1 MLIPKVIHY
10 CWFGDKQLPQT
21 ALKYIESWKKYCP
34 NYEIK
39 EWNESNYD
47 LNSCAYVQEA
57 VREKKWAF
65 VSDYARFDIL
75 YKYGGIYF
83 DTDVELIN
91 SIEDILK
98 AGPFMG
104 CEQTYKG
111 SASVATGLGLAATPQ
126 NPIFKE
132 IIDNYKKSHF
142 SIDNTVTV
150 VARVTGI
157 LEKHG
162 YKEGSDIQNVDG
174 INIYPWDYFCPLNYY
189 TGELTITKNTKSIHH
204 YCMSWQSPYRVALKR
219 CQKECKQIFGNK
231 IGELIYKVFT
241 FPFRSIHKTYEIMR
255 KIHEKS

>member
-1 MLIPKVIHY
+1 MIHY
-10 CWFGDKQLPQT
+10 CWFGNKLLDKK
-21 ALKYIESWKKYCP
+21 AIKCIESWKKFCP

-39 EWNESNYD
+39 EWNESNFNINCCNYVRE
-47 LNSCAYVQEA
+47 AYE
-57 VREKKWAF
+57 EKKWAF

-142 SIDNTVTV
+142 SLDNTVTV
-150 VARVTGI
+150 VTRITEI

-162 YKEGSDIQNVDG
+162 YKEGIDIQNVNG

-189 TGELTITKNTKSIHH
+189 TGELTITPNTRSIHH
-204 YCMSWQSPYRVALKR
+204 YNMSWKTEEEIKLKNIERKFRKTDSKVCFFFFR
-219 CQKECKQIFGNK
+219 CFRF
-231 IGELIYKVFT
+231 IYKKCKF
-241 FPFRSIHKTYEIMR
+241 K
-255 KIHEKS
+255 KG